1 MDEGNR
7 GTYRAFESAWKLSPS
22 EQEAMRVLSVLFSS
36 LVSVAFGQISQ
47 SFAQISYA
55 QEGALGRVKIGV
67 AHVGTVG
74 CHDVT
79 RQFTTEIPDPDRLD
93 KSYRGVLSG
102 IEAHET
108 EANGA
113 EHAYR
118 NFSFTNGGRA
128 VSYELYAK
136 GQGAWVGPVCKNLIG
151 NQVCT
156 GRGVCVNGAGGSE
169 GIELYAHYK
178 ERP

>member
-1 MDEGNR
+1 
-7 GTYRAFESAWKLSPS
+7 
-22 EQEAMRVLSVLFSS
+22 MRVLSVLFSS
-36 LVSVAFGQISQ
+36 VVSVAFGQISH
-47 SFAQISYA
+47 SFAQMSNV
-55 QEGALGRVKIGV
+55 QEGAQGRVQIGV
-67 AHVGTVG
+67 AHVGTAG

-79 RQFTTEIPDPDRLD
+79 RQFTTEIPNPDRLD

-118 NFSFTNGGRA
+118 NFSFTNEGRA

-136 GQGAWVGPVCKNLIG
+136 GQGAWVGPVCKNMIG

-156 GRGVCVNGAGGSE
+156 GSGFCVNGASGSE

-178 ERP
+178 ERR